1 MTSAHYGIPYMGSK
15 SRIAMRIIEELPAGP
30 VLIDA
35 FAGGCAVTHAALAS
49 GKWASVVANDIGDGP
64 ALFYHACK
72 RGVHSWRWVSRA
84 EFFAKKDLD
93 PEIRWA
99 WSFGNVGRSYL
110 HSRKIEPFK
119 RAGHLAV
126 VDGDFSGY
134 DKERPDA
141 PSTLRRMRRIVEQA
155 LSGVSGIRDRYSA
168 YRSAIRRL
176 QELQELQGLERPEL
190 LQGLQGL
197 GRLRELQ
204 ELEGLGRLQELQGL
218 EGLERL
224 TATCHDYRD
233 LHIPKSAV
241 IYCDPPY
248 RDTANSYAAPFSY
261 DAFYQWARAVGRRY
275 TVYISEYWM
284 PPDFEC
290 VSEFEVQALAAVG
303 AAQSQ
308 KRVERLYI
316 LKK

>member
-15 SRIAMRIIEELPAGP
+15 SRIAMRIVEKLPAGP

-72 RGVHSWRWVSRA
+72 RGAHSWRWVSRA

-93 PEIRWA
+93 PEIRWV
-99 WSFGNVGRSYL
+99 WSFGNNGRNYL

-126 VDGDFSGY
+126 VDGNFSGY
-134 DKERPDA
+134 DNERPDA
-141 PSTLRRMRRIVEQA
+141 PSTTLRRMRRIVEQA

-176 QELQELQGLERPEL
+176 QELQELQEFQGLVRPQE
-190 LQGLQGL
+190 LQGLLGL
-197 GRLRELQ
+197 E
-204 ELEGLGRLQELQGL
+204 RLQELQGL
-218 EGLERL
+218 QGLERL
-224 TATCHDYRD
+224 TATRHDYRD
-233 LHIPKSAV
+233 LRIPKGAV

-248 RDTANSYAAPFSY
+248 RNTANTYGAQFSHE
-261 DAFYQWARAVGRRY
+261 AFYQWARTVGRRY
-275 TVYISEYWM
+275 PVYISEYWM

-290 VSEFEVQALAAVG
+290 VSEFEVRALAAVG

-308 KRVERLYI
+308 KRVEKLYT

>member
-72 RGVHSWRWVSRA
+72 HGAHSWRWVSRA

-93 PEIRWA
+93 PEIRWV
-99 WSFGNVGRSYL
+99 WSFGNGGRSYL

-126 VDGDFSGY
+126 VDGNFSGY
-134 DKERPDA
+134 DNERPGA
-141 PSTLRRMRRIVEQA
+141 SSTLRRMRRIVEQA

-176 QELQELQGLERPEL
+176 QALQELQGLGKLQE
-190 LQGLQGL
+190 LQGLLGL
-197 GRLRELQ
+197 V
-204 ELEGLGRLQELQGL
+204 RLQELQGL
-218 EGLERL
+218 PGLPGL
-224 TATCHDYRD
+224 TVTRHDYRD
-233 LHIPKSAV
+233 LRIPKGAV

-248 RDTANSYAAPFSY
+248 RNTANTYAAPFSH
-261 DAFYQWARAVGRRY
+261 DAFYQWARAVGRRCP
-275 TVYISEYWM
+275 VYISEYWM

-290 VSEFEVQALAAVG
+290 VSEFEIQALAAVG
-303 AAQSQ
+303 GAQSQ
-308 KRVERLYI
+308 KRVEKLYI